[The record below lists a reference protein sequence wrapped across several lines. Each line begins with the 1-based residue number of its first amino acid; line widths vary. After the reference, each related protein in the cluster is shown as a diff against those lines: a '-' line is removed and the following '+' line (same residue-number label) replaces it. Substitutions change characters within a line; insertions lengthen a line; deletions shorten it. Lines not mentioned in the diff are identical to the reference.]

1 MINLKHIKNKF
12 MRKDNNEIDLH
23 DLSELIEMGLNEQE
37 ISNELGIPKSLVMSL
52 KKDIDRDY

>member
-1 MINLKHIKNKF
+1 MKPIKNKF

-37 ISNELGIPKSLVMSL
+37 ISNELGIPKSLVRSL